1 MEETMLHTQRL
12 VLRKW
17 GEADADSLFEY
28 AKDPDVGL
36 SAGWPP
42 HESKA
47 ESLEVIKNV
56 LNGTERYA
64 ICKKG
69 SDKAIGPI
77 ELRPIVREDG
87 TKRNDERELGFW
99 LGKPFWETAI
109 CPRPRRKSSGMVLR
123 ILV

>member
-1 MEETMLHTQRL
+1 MLQTQRL

-56 LNGTERYA
+56 LNGTECYA
-64 ICKKG
+64 IRKKG
-69 SDKAIGPI
+69 PDKAIGPI

-87 TKRNDERELGFW
+87 TKRNDECELGFW